1 MKVIHIVGSIDKS
14 AGGPSRSVPQTCEY
28 VSLLGVEIELITRP
42 SENPVTVNTTDTYKL
57 TYYTLKELIVFSK
70 SLSKNEI
77 SLIHLQHVWD
87 PYIHVIARAAQKKGI
102 PYIITPRGMLEPWI
116 MNRHSWKKKIAMWL
130 YQRKDIENA
139 AYLHATCDMEKENIR
154 KLGFKN
160 PIVVIPNGI
169 EIGNVKQKTEWQKVR
184 NILFISRIHPKKGIE
199 LLIEAIALLQNKQ
212 LKLTIAGEGD
222 ESYIAGLKQLCKEK
236 KVSEQQFEFTG
247 GVYGER
253 KWELYQESDLFVL
266 PTYSENFGIVVAE
279 ALATGLPVITTKGAP
294 WQELETK
301 KCGWW
306 IDLDEQNL
314 ANTLSIAMQAS
325 EEDLEVM
332 GKNGI
337 NLIKNNYSIVNVS
350 QKIKNL
356 YQEICKI

>member
-1 MKVIHIVGSIDKS
+1 
-14 AGGPSRSVPQTCEY
+14 
-28 VSLLGVEIELITRP
+28 
-42 SENPVTVNTTDTYKL
+42 
-57 TYYTLKELIVFSK
+57 
-70 SLSKNEI
+70 
-77 SLIHLQHVWD
+77 
-87 PYIHVIARAAQKKGI
+87 
-102 PYIITPRGMLEPWI
+102 
-116 MNRHSWKKKIAMWL
+116 
-130 YQRKDIENA
+130 
-139 AYLHATCDMEKENIR
+139 
-154 KLGFKN
+154 
-160 PIVVIPNGI
+160 
-169 EIGNVKQKTEWQKVR
+169 
-184 NILFISRIHPKKGIE
+184 
-199 LLIEAIALLQNKQ
+199 LQNKQ

-236 KVSEQQFEFTG
+236 KVSEQFEFTG

-279 ALATGLPVITTKGAP
+279 ALATGIPVITTTGTP
-294 WQELETK
+294 WQELETE